1 MMNITFSN
9 NTSEPIIVT
18 FSDNIIEIE
27 SFGKATI
34 PTSENS
40 SCEFKLKRTK
50 NSRFEKGHYYL
61 SGESSYFCNIENDE
75 TVIEIIQ
82 NKKTLSYNVELE
94 YLTPKINDLL
104 CELKKCMIIDETNM
118 KKLFRKKELM
128 HFFFFDLFEYYPELC
143 ILLLCVDIVLIC
155 FKGWIIG
162 GIALG
167 LSYCFLLFIN
177 FFIKKLINVFFL
189 KAFNFND
196 DRKDFYKCFE
206 EDTLINACAID
217 KTE

>member
-18 FSDNIIEIE
+18 LSDNIIEIE

-40 SCEFKLKRTK
+40 SCEFKLKKTTS
-50 NSRFEKGHYYL
+50 SRFEKGHYIL
-61 SGESSYFCNIENDE
+61 SAESLYVCHFENEE
-75 TVIEIIQ
+75 TIIDITQ
-82 NKKTLSYNVELE
+82 NKKSVQYNVELE
-94 YLTPKINDLL
+94 YLIASINELP
-104 CELKKCMIIDETNM
+104 CELKKCLINDETNM

-128 HFFFFDLFEYYPELC
+128 HFFFIDLFEYYLELC

-177 FFIKKLINVFFL
+177 FFMKKLINVFFL